1 MTYIVLCARKWQL
14 EHPSQVLRSVVLVHK
29 EGNFHL
35 RYGQQEKEAARAQE
49 KGGKNDMITIQKK
62 KKDDNSEQNRI
73 KNGIDSELTAIG

>member
-14 EHPSQVLRSVVLVHK
+14 EHPCQVLRSVVLVHK
-29 EGNFHL
+29 DGNFHL

-62 KKDDNSEQNRI
+62 KKKMTTRNRTES
-73 KNGIDSELTAIG
+73 KTESARN